1 MIPSRPAIASTRAM
15 TQRITAGQCALVLVN
30 FNNAPDTLL
39 CLEAIYGLRHAPAC
53 IVVVDNGSEHLE
65 QERLFVGWRTLAAR
79 LGQAT
84 PEARAGSPGVADLGP
99 ALFVSLGENRGF
111 SGGNNAALRLLLT
124 DGAHSKVR
132 AAWLLNNDAIP
143 RPDALDALC
152 RRLDETGAAIC
163 GSTLLHMDMPQE
175 VQAAGGSTFDPW
187 TGRTA
192 FLCGRQ
198 PLETVREA
206 SPENVERRMAYVVG
220 ASMLV
225 RCETF
230 AAAGLLPE
238 EYFLYYED
246 TAFGL
251 AVRKAGLK
259 LAWAPRSE
267 VLHKE
272 GGSTKATSGP
282 VTGIR
287 HSVTMDCFTLRNRFY
302 LLRHYHPFRL
312 PVALLSLA
320 GVLYLRVCRGQI
332 RRIPALLGA
341 IMDGLRGRMGPHT
354 RA

>member
-1 MIPSRPAIASTRAM
+1 MYHATASTRAM

-30 FNNAPDTLL
+30 FNNAPDTLQ

-53 IVVVDNGSEHLE
+53 IVVVDNGSEYRE
-65 QERLFVGWRTLAAR
+65 QECLFDGWRTLAAR

-84 PEARAGSPGVADLGP
+84 PEARVGAPEAVDLGP

-124 DGAHSKVR
+124 DSVRSKVR
-132 AAWLLNNDAIP
+132 AAWLLNNDTIP

-152 RRLDETGAAIC
+152 RRLDETGAAVC
-163 GSTLLHMDMPQE
+163 GSTLLYMDTNQV

-198 PLETVREA
+198 ALETVRET

-230 AAAGLLPE
+230 AVAGMLPE
-238 EYFLYYED
+238 EYFLYCED

-272 GGSTKATSGP
+272 GGSTKATSSP

-287 HSVTMDCFTLRNRFY
+287 RSVTMDCLNVRNRCY
-302 LLRHYHPFRL
+302 LLRRYHPMRL

-320 GVLYLRVCRGQI
+320 GVLYLRVRRGQM
-332 RRIPALLGA
+332 RRIPALLSA
-341 IMDGLRGRMGPHT
+341 VMDGLRGRMGPP
-354 RA
+354 AKA